1 MNMTR
6 VSPPMPVRATLAERL
21 EIARVELLVEAQIA
35 V

>member
-1 MNMTR
+1 MNAIR
-6 VSPPMPVRATLAERL
+6 VSALISVRAALAERL

>member
-1 MNMTR
+1 MNAIR
-6 VSPPMPVRATLAERL
+6 VSPPSPVRAALAERL